1 MGRSAKRYKNDNI
14 NRKKLFLINQK
25 KRRRLTIF
33 MTISITISSILISQK
48 IIMYNNCKEISSA
61 VEYLMTK
68 NVDNALLRVQ
78 TIELKFSDGETA
90 VVEAFGLSKEKP
102 HQSTNV
108 ECHLRKKNN
117 LWKLE
122 NSYILR

>member
-1 MGRSAKRYKNDNI
+1 
-14 NRKKLFLINQK
+14 
-25 KRRRLTIF
+25 
-33 MTISITISSILISQK
+33 
-48 IIMYNNCKEISSA
+48 MYNNCKEISSA

>member
-1 MGRSAKRYKNDNI
+1 MSRSKKKYKNNDI
-14 NRKKLFLINQK
+14 NRKKLFLIKQK
-25 KRRRLTIF
+25 KRRRLTLFI
-33 MTISITISSILISQK
+33 TISIIVSSIVIYK
-48 IIMYNNCKEISSA
+48 KVVMYNNCKEISTA
-61 VEYLMTK
+61 VEYLMTQ
-68 NVDNALLRVQ
+68 NVENALLRVK
-78 TIELKFSDGETA
+78 TMELKFSDGETA
-90 VVEAFGLSKEKP
+90 VVKVFGLSKEKP

>member
-1 MGRSAKRYKNDNI
+1 MA
-14 NRKKLFLINQK
+14 
-25 KRRRLTIF
+25 
-33 MTISITISSILISQK
+33 ISITISSILISQK